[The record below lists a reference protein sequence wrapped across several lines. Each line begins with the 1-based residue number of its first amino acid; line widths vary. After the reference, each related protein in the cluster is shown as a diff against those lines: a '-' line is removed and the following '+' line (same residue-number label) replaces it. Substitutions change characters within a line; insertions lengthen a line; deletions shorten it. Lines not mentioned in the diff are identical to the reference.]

1 MRVILKEDVAHVG
14 NMGDIVKVSDGYGL
28 NYLIPQGLA
37 ELATEDRAKA
47 FAHQKAMIEHK
58 KAKLHKEAEALQA
71 KLEGIEIKIA
81 RTAVKDDRHSEQN
94 TDEPQISRIHG
105 SVTNR
110 DIVDAI
116 KAVANIDVDKRLV
129 EVAQSIREL
138 GDHDVTIKLAHD
150 VVANIKVV
158 VVAE

>member
-14 NMGDIVKVSDGYGL
+14 NMGDIVKVADGYGR

-58 KAKLHKEAEALQA
+58 KAKLHNEALELQA
-71 KLEGIEIKIA
+71 KVNGLEVKLVRA
-81 RTAVKDDRHSEQN
+81 AVKDE
-94 TDEPQISRIHG
+94 TRIHG

-110 DIVDAI
+110 DIAEELAKLGVEI
-116 KAVANIDVDKRLV
+116 DKRKIDL
-129 EVAQSIREL
+129 AQPIREL
-138 GDHDVTIKLAHD
+138 GEHNVEIKLVHDVIAT
-150 VVANIKVV
+150 VKVTV
-158 VVAE
+158 IAE

>member
-14 NMGDIVKVSDGYGL
+14 NMGDIVKVADGYGR

-58 KAKLHKEAEALQA
+58 KAKIHNEALELQA
-71 KLEGIEIKIA
+71 KVNGLEVKLVRA
-81 RTAVKDDRHSEQN
+81 AVKDE
-94 TDEPQISRIHG
+94 TRIHG

-110 DIVDAI
+110 DIAEELAKLGVEI
-116 KAVANIDVDKRLV
+116 DKRKIDL
-129 EVAQSIREL
+129 AQPIREL
-138 GDHDVTIKLAHD
+138 GEHNVEIKLVHDVIAT
-150 VVANIKVV
+150 VKVTV
-158 VVAE
+158 IAE

>member
-14 NMGDIVKVSDGYGL
+14 NMGDIVKVSDGYGR

-58 KAKLHKEAEALQA
+58 KAKARKEALELQA
-71 KLEGIEIKIA
+71 KIDGLEVTIA
-81 RTAVKDDRHSEQN
+81 RAAVKADAN
-94 TDEPQISRIHG
+94 AKDEDAAVKIHG

-110 DIVDAI
+110 DIADAI
-116 KAVANIDVDKRLV
+116 AAKGIEVDRRKIEL
-129 EVAQSIREL
+129 AQPIRVL
-138 GDHDVTIKLAHD
+138 GDFDVAIKLVHD
-150 VVANIKVV
+150 VVATVKVS

>member
-14 NMGDIVKVSDGYGL
+14 NMGDIVKVADGYGR

-58 KAKLHKEAEALQA
+58 KAKLHNEALELQA
-71 KLEGIEIKIA
+71 KVNGLEVKLVRA
-81 RTAVKDDRHSEQN
+81 AVKDE
-94 TDEPQISRIHG
+94 TRIHG

-110 DIVDAI
+110 DIAEELAKLGVEI
-116 KAVANIDVDKRLV
+116 DKRKIDLP
-129 EVAQSIREL
+129 QPIREL
-138 GDHDVTIKLAHD
+138 GEHNVEIKLVHD
-150 VVANIKVV
+150 VVATVKVTV
-158 VVAE
+158 IAE

>member
-14 NMGDIVKVSDGYGL
+14 NMGDIVKVSDGYGR

-47 FAHQKAMIEHK
+47 FAHQKAMIEHR
-58 KAKLHKEAEALQA
+58 KAKLHKEAEELQA
-71 KLEGIEIKIA
+71 KVNGLELVIT
-81 RTAVKDDRHSEQN
+81 RPAVKSDKEEAV
-94 TDEPQISRIHG
+94 TRIHG

-110 DIVDAI
+110 DIAEAI
-116 KAVANIDVDKRLV
+116 AAKGV
-129 EVAQSIREL
+129 EVDRRKIDLPQSIREL
-138 GDHDVTIKLAHD
+138 GDHEVQVKLAHD
-150 VVANIKVV
+150 VIAIVKVS

>member
-14 NMGDIVKVSDGYGL
+14 NMGDIVKVSDGFGR

-58 KAKLHKEAEALQA
+58 KAKAHKEALDLQA
-71 KLEGIEIKIA
+71 KLDGLEVTIVRA
-81 RTAVKDDRHSEQN
+81 AVKADSN
-94 TDEPQISRIHG
+94 VKDEDAAKKIHG

-110 DIVDAI
+110 DIADAI
-116 KAVANIDVDKRLV
+116 AQKGIEVDRRKIDL
-129 EVAQSIREL
+129 EQPIREL
-138 GDHDVTIKLAHD
+138 GDHTVAIKLVHD
-150 VVANIKVV
+150 VIANVKVS

>member
-14 NMGDIVKVSDGYGL
+14 NMGDIVKVADGYGR

-58 KAKLHKEAEALQA
+58 KAKLHNEALELQA
-71 KLEGIEIKIA
+71 KVNGLEVKLVRA
-81 RTAVKDDRHSEQN
+81 AVKDE
-94 TDEPQISRIHG
+94 TRIHG

-110 DIVDAI
+110 DIAEELAKLGVEI
-116 KAVANIDVDKRLV
+116 DKRKIDL
-129 EVAQSIREL
+129 AQPIREL
-138 GDHDVTIKLAHD
+138 GEHNVEIKLVHD
-150 VVANIKVV
+150 VVATVKVTV
-158 VVAE
+158 IAE

>member
-14 NMGDIVKVSDGYGL
+14 NMGDIVKVSDGYGR

-58 KAKLHKEAEALQA
+58 KAKMHKEAEELQA
-71 KLEGIEIKIA
+71 KVNGLEIEIKRA
-81 RTAVKDDRHSEQN
+81 AVKLEN
-94 TDEPQISRIHG
+94 KKEDEEASMKIQG

-110 DIVDAI
+110 DIADAI
-116 KAVANIDVDKRLV
+116 AAKGVEIDRRKIDLP
-129 EVAQSIREL
+129 QPIRTL
-138 GDHDVTIKLAHD
+138 GEHMVQIKLVHD
-150 VVANIKVV
+150 VVASVKVV

>member
-14 NMGDIVKVSDGYGL
+14 NMGDIVKVSDGYGR

-58 KAKLHKEAEALQA
+58 KAKLHKEALELHA
-71 KLEGIEIKIA
+71 KVDGAEVSIVRA
-81 RTAVKDDRHSEQN
+81 AVKSEN
-94 TDEPQISRIHG
+94 KDEDVKKIHG

-110 DIVDAI
+110 DIADALAAKGIEVDRR
-116 KAVANIDVDKRLV
+116 KIDLP
-129 EVAQSIREL
+129 QPIREL
-138 GDHDVTIKLAHD
+138 GETMVAVKLAHD
-150 VVANIKVV
+150 VVANVKVT

>member
-14 NMGDIVKVSDGYGL
+14 NMGDIVKVSDGYGR

-37 ELATEDRAKA
+37 ELATEERAKA

-58 KAKLHKEAEALQA
+58 KAKLHKEAEDLKVKVDGTVV
-71 KLEGIEIKIA
+71 KLV
-81 RTAVKDDRHSEQN
+81 RTGVKDD
-94 TDEPQISRIHG
+94 TRIHG

-110 DIVDAI
+110 DVADALAAMDIV
-116 KAVANIDVDKRLV
+116 VDKRKIDM
-129 EVAQSIREL
+129 QPIREL
-138 GDHDVTIKLAHD
+138 GEHEVAVKLVHDVIAT
-150 VVANIKVV
+150 VKVV

>member
-14 NMGDIVKVSDGYGL
+14 NMGDIVKVADGYGR

-37 ELATEDRAKA
+37 ELATDDRAKA

-58 KAKLHKEAEALQA
+58 KAKMHKEAEELQA
-71 KLEGIEIKIA
+71 KVNGLVIELKRA
-81 RTAVKDDRHSEQN
+81 AVKLENKKEDDDAATKIQ
-94 TDEPQISRIHG
+94 G

-110 DIVDAI
+110 DIADAI
-116 KAVANIDVDKRLV
+116 AAQGIEIDRRKIDLPQPIRTLGEH
-129 EVAQSIREL
+129 EVS
-138 GDHDVTIKLAHD
+138 IKLVHD
-150 VVANIKVV
+150 VVAVVKVN

>member
-14 NMGDIVKVSDGYGL
+14 NMGDIVKVSDGYGR

-58 KAKLHKEAEALQA
+58 KAKMHKEAEELQA
-71 KLEGIEIKIA
+71 KVNGLVIELTRA
-81 RTAVKDDRHSEQN
+81 AVKLEN
-94 TDEPQISRIHG
+94 KKEDENAATKIQG

-110 DIVDAI
+110 DIADAI
-116 KAVANIDVDKRLV
+116 AAKGIEVDRRKIDLPQPIRTLGEH
-129 EVAQSIREL
+129 EVAIKL
-138 GDHDVTIKLAHD
+138 VHDVIAT
-150 VVANIKVV
+150 VKVV

>member
-14 NMGDIVKVSDGYGL
+14 NMGDIVKVSDGYGR

-58 KAKLHKEAEALQA
+58 KMKLHKEAEELQA
-71 KLEGIEIKIA
+71 KINGLEIEIKRA
-81 RTAVKDDRHSEQN
+81 AVKIENKKEDDEAVTKIQ
-94 TDEPQISRIHG
+94 G

-110 DIVDAI
+110 DIAEAI
-116 KAVANIDVDKRLV
+116 AAKGIEIDRRKIDLAQPIRTLGEH
-129 EVAQSIREL
+129 EVA
-138 GDHDVTIKLAHD
+138 VKLVHD
-150 VVANIKVV
+150 VVATVKVT

>member
-14 NMGDIVKVSDGYGL
+14 NMGDIVKVSDGYGR

-58 KAKLHKEAEALQA
+58 KAKLHKEALELLA
-71 KLEGIEIKIA
+71 KVDGAEVTIIRA
-81 RTAVKDDRHSEQN
+81 AVKSDN
-94 TDEPQISRIHG
+94 KDEAATKIHG

-110 DIVDAI
+110 DIADALVAKGIEVDRR
-116 KAVANIDVDKRLV
+116 KIDLP
-129 EVAQSIREL
+129 QPIREL
-138 GDHDVTIKLAHD
+138 GESTVEIKLAHD
-150 VVANIKVV
+150 VIAKVKVIVA
-158 VVAE
+158 AE

>member
-14 NMGDIVKVSDGYGL
+14 NMGDIVKVADGYGR

-58 KAKLHKEAEALQA
+58 KAKLHNEALELQA
-71 KLEGIEIKIA
+71 KVNGMEVKLVRA
-81 RTAVKDDRHSEQN
+81 AVKDE
-94 TDEPQISRIHG
+94 TRIHG

-110 DIVDAI
+110 DIADELAKLGVEI
-116 KAVANIDVDKRLV
+116 DKRKIDL
-129 EVAQSIREL
+129 AQPIREL
-138 GDHDVTIKLAHD
+138 GEHNVEIKLVHD
-150 VVANIKVV
+150 VVATVKVIV
-158 VVAE
+158 TAE

>member
-14 NMGDIVKVSDGYGL
+14 NMGDIVKVSDGYGR

-58 KAKLHKEAEALQA
+58 KAKARKEALELQA
-71 KLEGIEIKIA
+71 KIDGLEVTIA
-81 RTAVKDDRHSEQN
+81 RAAVKADAN
-94 TDEPQISRIHG
+94 AKDEDAVVKIHG

-110 DIVDAI
+110 DIADAI
-116 KAVANIDVDKRLV
+116 AAKGIEVDRRKIEL
-129 EVAQSIREL
+129 AQPIRVL
-138 GDHDVTIKLAHD
+138 GDFDVALKLVHD
-150 VVANIKVV
+150 VVATVKVS

>member
-14 NMGDIVKVSDGYGL
+14 NMGDIVKVSDGYGR

-37 ELATEDRAKA
+37 ELATEQRAKA

-58 KAKLHKEAEALQA
+58 KAKMHKEAEDLKVKVDGAAVTLVRA
-71 KLEGIEIKIA
+71 C
-81 RTAVKDDRHSEQN
+81 VKDDK
-94 TDEPQISRIHG
+94 RIHG

-110 DIVDAI
+110 DIADALAALDI
-116 KAVANIDVDKRLV
+116 VVDKRKIDL
-129 EVAQSIREL
+129 AQPIREL
-138 GDHDVTIKLAHD
+138 GEHEVSVKLLHD
-150 VVANIKVV
+150 VVANVKVV

>member
-14 NMGDIVKVSDGYGL
+14 NMGDIVKVADGYGR

-58 KAKLHKEAEALQA
+58 KAKLHNEALELQA
-71 KLEGIEIKIA
+71 KVNGMEVKLVRA
-81 RTAVKDDRHSEQN
+81 AVKDE
-94 TDEPQISRIHG
+94 TRIHG

-110 DIVDAI
+110 DIAEELAKLGVE
-116 KAVANIDVDKRLV
+116 IDQRKIDL
-129 EVAQSIREL
+129 AQPIREL
-138 GDHDVTIKLAHD
+138 GEHNVEIKLVHDVIAT
-150 VVANIKVV
+150 VKVTV
-158 VVAE
+158 IAE

>member
-14 NMGDIVKVSDGYGL
+14 NMGDIVKVSDGYGR

-58 KAKLHKEAEALQA
+58 KAKLHKEAEELQA
-71 KLEGIEIKIA
+71 KVDGLVLEIKRA
-81 RTAVKDDRHSEQN
+81 AVKLEN
-94 TDEPQISRIHG
+94 KKEDEEAALKIQG

-110 DIVDAI
+110 DIAEAI
-116 KAVANIDVDKRLV
+116 AAKGV
-129 EVAQSIREL
+129 EVDRRKIDLPQPIRTL
-138 GDHDVTIKLAHD
+138 GEHNVQIKLVHD
-150 VVANIKVV
+150 VVANVKVV

>member
-14 NMGDIVKVSDGYGL
+14 NMGDIVKVSDGYGR

-37 ELATEDRAKA
+37 ELATEERAKA

-58 KAKLHKEAEALQA
+58 KAKLRKEAEELQA
-71 KLEGIEIKIA
+71 KVNGVVVTLA
-81 RTAVKDDRHSEQN
+81 RACVKDD
-94 TDEPQISRIHG
+94 TKIHG

-110 DIVDAI
+110 DIADALAAMDI
-116 KAVANIDVDKRLV
+116 VVDKRKIDLD
-129 EVAQSIREL
+129 QPIREL
-138 GDHDVTIKLAHD
+138 GEHEVSVKLVHD
-150 VVANIKVV
+150 VVAVVKVV

>member
-14 NMGDIVKVSDGYGL
+14 NMGDIVKVADGYGR

-58 KAKLHKEAEALQA
+58 KAKLHNEALELQA
-71 KLEGIEIKIA
+71 KVNGMEVKLVRA
-81 RTAVKDDRHSEQN
+81 AVKDE
-94 TDEPQISRIHG
+94 TRIHG

-110 DIVDAI
+110 DIAEELAKLGVEI
-116 KAVANIDVDKRLV
+116 DKRKIDL
-129 EVAQSIREL
+129 AQPIREL
-138 GDHDVTIKLAHD
+138 GEHNVEIKLVHDVIAT
-150 VVANIKVV
+150 VKVTV
-158 VVAE
+158 IAE